1 MSTARHLHYTYAEYL
16 AALAVSEIRLEY
28 LGGEIFAMAG
38 GSPEHG
44 MIAARM
50 IQILGEKLPKG
61 CKVLTSDVKVRV
73 VATGLSTFPDISVV
87 CGDLERASDDANAIT
102 NPALLV
108 EVLNPST
115 EDYDQGEKLRHYQQI
130 PSLEA
135 VVFVSQSERMV
146 SVVRRTPSGWLRAE
160 HRDAFELER
169 TGTIA
174 VTELY
179 P

>member
-1 MSTARHLHYTYAEYL
+1 MRTVDR
-16 AALAVSEIRLEY
+16 V
-28 LGGEIFAMAG
+28 
-38 GSPEHG
+38 
-44 MIAARM
+44 
-50 IQILGEKLPKG
+50 
-61 CKVLTSDVKVRV
+61 VRWLDKPRSAS

-146 SVVRRTPSGWLRAE
+146 SVVRRTWSGWLRAE
-160 HRDAFELER
+160 HRDAFEAR
-169 TGTIA
+169 THGHHRGHGA
-174 VTELY
+174 PSLNAWA
-179 P
+179 PHARPGQRRGLCSRCLS